1 MAPRTVA
8 PPPDGQVRVRMT
20 VAYDGAPF
28 HGFATNPG
36 VRTVQDDLHEA
47 LSKVLRSPITVTCA
61 GRTDR
66 GVHARGQVVS
76 FVTSTPSP

>member
-28 HGFATNPG
+28 HGFATNPD
-36 VRTVQDDLHEA
+36 VRTVQDDLH
-47 LSKVLRSPITVTCA
+47 
-61 GRTDR
+61 
-66 GVHARGQVVS
+66 
-76 FVTSTPSP
+76 